1 MTSTPLV
8 AWAVAPEWVTLHQAA
23 ELMGTSYTAQDIA
36 ALIADG
42 AIEAE
47 EIGGAWLVE
56 LLSLSEYRDA
66 LWEVLTYEQ

>member
-1 MTSTPLV
+1 
-8 AWAVAPEWVTLHQAA
+8 VAPEWVTLHQAA
-23 ELMGTSYTAQDIA
+23 ELMGTSYTAQDIE
-36 ALIADG
+36 ALIVDG

-56 LLSLSEYRDA
+56 RLSLSEYRDA

>member
-23 ELMGTSYTAQDIA
+23 DLLGLAYTPQDVT
-36 ALIADG
+36 ALIEDG
-42 AIEAE
+42 AIVAE